1 MAVNLQLRDEVPED
15 AIVFDNMSSDSSI
28 VGVTTDGR
36 VVYDYDKMV
45 EELMEDEQWSYE
57 DAVEWIDYN
66 TIRALPYAGENGPII
81 MYSILK

>member
-1 MAVNLQLRDEVPED
+1 MAVNQQLRAELPED
-15 AIVFDNMSSDSSI
+15 AIVFDNMSYDGSI

-45 EELMEDEQWSYE
+45 EELMQDEEWSYE
-57 DAVEWIDYN
+57 DAAEWIDYN

-81 MYSILK
+81 MFSILK